1 MGSSSKGKADAAC
14 QGLVPSRM
22 VGKALR
28 LTIRSFCL
36 EDLKPMAMGG
46 KTGEIFTDINV
57 TPLTDV
63 FLVLLVI
70 MILVAPLVNMSVLKV
85 DPPVASSSRPPE
97 PEHGPKIDVNVSAA
111 GTVTLNNAPVNP
123 PDTQHIQQM
132 IQAEQQKA
140 GTDDI
145 PLNLSSD
152 ADALEKY
159 VVAVMDAA
167 AGAGIKRMR
176 VLPLKK

>member
-1 MGSSSKGKADAAC
+1 
-14 QGLVPSRM
+14 
-22 VGKALR
+22 
-28 LTIRSFCL
+28 
-36 EDLKPMAMGG
+36 MAMGG
-46 KTGEIFTDINV
+46 RSGETFTEINV

-70 MILVAPLVNMSVLKV
+70 MILVAPLVNQTVLKV
-85 DPPVASSSRPPE
+85 DPPQQSSSQAPQE
-97 PEHGPKIDVNVSAA
+97 PDKGPKIEVNVSKE
-111 GTVTLNNAPVNP
+111 GVVTVNNVPVNP
-123 PDTQHIQQM
+123 PDSLTIQGA
-132 IQAEQQKA
+132 IAREQQKA
-140 GTDDI
+140 GTPDL

-152 ADALEKY
+152 ADALQKH